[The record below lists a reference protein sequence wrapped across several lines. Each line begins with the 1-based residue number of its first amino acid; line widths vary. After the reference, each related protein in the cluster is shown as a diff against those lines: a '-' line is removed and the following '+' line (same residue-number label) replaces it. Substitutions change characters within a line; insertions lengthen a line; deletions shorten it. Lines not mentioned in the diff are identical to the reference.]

1 MDTTPL
7 EQHRGPLSK
16 SKMRQTSTNQCCGST
31 STIIKVVLAI
41 STPFVVLFTI
51 PLLHRMV
58 ALDSQMPSARDQ
70 ELNHQFVTVKDD
82 TGGILAAAAA
92 PEDEQRPKR
101 KGEETKTNRE
111 ATDEVAWEIIPATD
125 ATRARLKPATL
136 CTCAKC
142 GSTSMWEELFAI
154 VQGRSFKSM
163 NYTGPPWIHKLSNKK
178 LWTNIHAEKKTDWS
192 NFKNQDSFALIR
204 DPKERIVSAWK
215 SKVTCDGNQE
225 ISDHKRLV
233 PKLLELAGSSN
244 ITARTDKGFPCLDLS
259 DYLAVVSHIHAQGQE
274 GSLEEHF
281 LPQHLGCFKNAP
293 PSMWTVVTTISDPT
307 ALCSLDF
314 VVSRSANMSNT
325 HDDCQRGI
333 TKTHSTSELTYN
345 FTRADEDILDRITS
359 KEYEMLGPYLAA

>member
-1 MDTTPL
+1 MHTPTL
-7 EQHRGPLSK
+7 EQHRGPLFK
-16 SKMRQTSTNQCCGST
+16 SKRRQTTTNQCCGST

-41 STPFVVLFTI
+41 STFVVLFTV

-82 TGGILAAAAA
+82 TGGIVAAAAA
-92 PEDEQRPKR
+92 SEDEQRSKR

-125 ATRARLKPATL
+125 ATLARLKPATL

-215 SKVTCDGNQE
+215 SKITCDTYKE
-225 ISDHKRLV
+225 IRGHKRLV

-259 DYLAVVSHIHAQGQE
+259 DYLAVLSHIHAQGQE
-274 GSLEEHF
+274 GSLDDHF

-293 PSMWTVVTTISDPT
+293 PSLWTVVTTVSDPT
-307 ALCSLDF
+307 ARCSLKS
-314 VVSRSANMSNT
+314 VVTKSANMSNT
-325 HDDCQRGI
+325 HDDCQMVKRHGRKIESTNI
-333 TKTHSTSELTYN
+333 TREDEVMLETI
-345 FTRADEDILDRITS
+345 TR
-359 KEYEMLGPYLAA
+359 KEYELLGQYLNV

>member
-41 STPFVVLFTI
+41 STFVVLFTV

-225 ISDHKRLV
+225 ISEHKHIV

-244 ITARTDKGFPCLDLS
+244 ITAQTGKGWPCLDLS
-259 DYLAVVSHIHAQGQE
+259 DYLAVLSHIHAQGQE

-293 PSMWTVVTTISDPT
+293 PSLWTVVTTVSDPT
-307 ALCSLDF
+307 ARCSLKS
-314 VVSRSANMSNT
+314 VVTKSANMSNT
-325 HDDCQRGI
+325 HDDCQMVKGHGRKIESINI
-333 TKTHSTSELTYN
+333 TREDEVMLETI
-345 FTRADEDILDRITS
+345 TR
-359 KEYEMLGPYLAA
+359 KEYGLLGQYLNV